1 MVSVMF
7 IVSLLLS
14 FVYSGGF
21 LAGAGQ
27 ARDVAGGDAGRDEVD
42 GDLSGR
48 AVRLVSRAVV
58 AMARLRS
65 AGVSGPHTDEVIAR
79 LRGGR

>member
-1 MVSVMF
+1 LFPSVF
-7 IVSLLLS
+7 LS

-48 AVRLVSRAVV
+48 ALRLVSRVV
-58 AMARLRS
+58 AALARLPS
-65 AGVSGPHTDEVIAR
+65 GGVSGPHTDEVIAR

>member
-1 MVSVMF
+1 LFPSFFLSSVH
-7 IVSLLLS
+7 
-14 FVYSGGF
+14 SGGF

-27 ARDVAGGDAGRDEVD
+27 ARDVAGEDADRDEVD

-65 AGVSGPHTDEVIAR
+65 GGVSGPHTDEVIAR